1 MPRHIYYCKLHREY
15 NLFFSNVFNRYLL
28 AFYNFFSFTQKYLSI
43 WYLRSVVFQ
52 IYFCCQLEKN
62 TTLLVTYH
70 RKRDHTVSR
79 WYETFARPRKSPSF
93 FSLDH
98 FCFTSGY
105 ASSFFVLQPSDRR
118 QLSKKMPIEKINLF
132 GNKIGSEFSIW
143 KFIASC
149 NIMRHCTKQTN
160 FNLLQRAPDYSFKN

>member
-98 FCFTSGY
+98 FCFTSTRHLFLY
-105 ASSFFVLQPSDRR
+105 YNHQTDDNWV
-118 QLSKKMPIEKINLF
+118 KKSTIEKINLF

-149 NIMRHCTKQTN
+149 NIMRHSTKQTN

>member
-1 MPRHIYYCKLHREY
+1 MFLHSTFKKNIECLDIFIIA
-15 NLFFSNVFNRYLL
+15 NCIENIIFFFSNGFNRYLL

-98 FCFTSGY
+98 FCFTSTRHLFLY
-105 ASSFFVLQPSDRR
+105 YNHQTDDNWVKKC
-118 QLSKKMPIEKINLF
+118 LSKKSTYLETKSEANSQYENL
-132 GNKIGSEFSIW
+132 
-143 KFIASC
+143 
-149 NIMRHCTKQTN
+149 
-160 FNLLQRAPDYSFKN
+160 